1 MAKVIIDDEF
11 QKVKGIYLKRI
22 RIKSVM
28 QVLAGTVLLR
38 VFFSITELYKLY
50 SVLNILWRDER
61 NDDLFQMNL
70 EVEINL
76 FLWQFNILWHLVSNF
91 V

>member
-22 RIKSVM
+22 HIKSVM
-28 QVLAGTVLLR
+28 QVLAGTILLH
-38 VFFSITELYKLY
+38 VFFLYHWTLQLY

-70 EVEINL
+70 EEEINL

>member
-28 QVLAGTVLLR
+28 QVLAGTILLR
-38 VFFSITELYKLY
+38 VFFSITELYNY
-50 SVLNILWRDER
+50 IPC
-61 NDDLFQMNL
+61 
-70 EVEINL
+70 
-76 FLWQFNILWHLVSNF
+76 
-91 V
+91 